1 MTKMAGAWGA
11 LLRLWRAVRLLAV
24 FGLWFIGLAYVAA
37 DYHFYSFDKYFR
49 LGEVII
55 PPIVGP
61 NGFRLDAT
69 GGPVQEFKGG
79 YKVVLREAGTS
90 RTVRE
95 YPKSGVI
102 PYRPSSD
109 GATSYGTKGFDWWV
123 GQEGSLEPLPDGV
136 FQVETCWTV
145 YDRPASLGH
154 VSDCVTSNTF
164 RVSEKGE

>member
-1 MTKMAGAWGA
+1 MAGAWGA
-11 LLRLWRAVRLLAV
+11 LRSLWEGFRLIPIAGLWA
-24 FGLWFIGLAYVAA
+24 FGLGYVAA

-55 PPIVGP
+55 PTVVSQS
-61 NGFRLDAT
+61 GFLLDAT
-69 GGPVQEFKGG
+69 GGPIQEFKGG
-79 YKVVLREAGTS
+79 YKVVLREAGTA
-90 RTVRE
+90 RTIVE

-102 PYRPSSD
+102 PYRPS
-109 GATSYGTKGFDWWV
+109 GEGVTSYGTKGFDWWV
-123 GQEGSLEPLPDGV
+123 GQEGSLEPLPTGV

-154 VSDCVTSNTF
+154 VSDCVISNTF